1 MRPLLL
7 VLPLVAITACAT
19 PQEQCLGQATRDA
32 RINAGLIAQTQAN
45 IERGFG
51 LRTEERVREVRRL
64 CRGETESGEAVV
76 TRCEEVRVTQVQV
89 PVALDLNAERA
100 KLASL
105 IQQRDKLASRTQA
118 KVSQCRALY
127 PE

>member
-1 MRPLLL
+1 MRLFAALAIPL
-7 VLPLVAITACAT
+7 VLTACAT
-19 PQEQCLGQATRDA
+19 PREQCLTQVSRDLVVNE
-32 RINAGLIAQTQAN
+32 RLIAQTRAN

-51 LRTEERVREVRRL
+51 VEQQQRVREVTRT
-64 CRGETESGEAVV
+64 CRGVTESGEPVR
-76 TRCEEVRVTQVQV
+76 TRCEEVMVRNVNV

-105 IQQRDKLASRTQA
+105 RERNAILRRNVPAAQQ
-118 KVSQCRALY
+118 QCVAQF